1 MWIYIYIYVQARLYT
16 YIHTYIHTLSLSLSF
31 SLSLSLSLA
40 LCVYIYIFT
49 YVMYLLFTVQLCLY
63 IYIYVHRYLVYIFFF
78 NIHGQIHFSEYGDE
92 HMFIQ
97 TVFLDSSCPNSKHV
111 FSSLILSDI
120 PKTYHLFGYLFYLAS
135 SCLHLRSR
143 TWWNFNPR
151 SLDRY
156 WSPPSPRD
164 KAKGIPASACL
175 R

>member
-1 MWIYIYIYVQARLYT
+1 MYKQGS
-16 YIHTYIHTLSLSLSF
+16 IHTYI
-31 SLSLSLSLA
+31 LSLSLA
-40 LCVYIYIFT
+40 LCVYIYL
-49 YVMYLLFTVQLCLY
+49 YLLMYLLFTVQLC
-63 IYIYVHRYLVYIFFF
+63 IYIYVHRYLVYIYIY
-78 NIHGQIHFSEYGDE
+78 IHGQIHFSEYGDE

-97 TVFLDSSCPNSKHV
+97 TVFLDSSCPNSNMFEV
-111 FSSLILSDI
+111 QISSLILSDI

-135 SCLHLRSR
+135 SCLHLPSR

-151 SLDRY
+151 SLDRH

>member
-1 MWIYIYIYVQARLYT
+1 MSVICIYIYMYKQGS
-16 YIHTYIHTLSLSLSF
+16 IHTYI
-31 SLSLSLSLA
+31 LSLSLA
-40 LCVYIYIFT
+40 LCVYIYI
-49 YVMYLLFTVQLCLY
+49 YIYLCIYYLLYSYVY
-63 IYIYVHRYLVYIFFF
+63 IYIYTRS
-78 NIHGQIHFSEYGDE
+78 NTFSEYGDE

-97 TVFLDSSCPNSKHV
+97 TVFLDSSCPNSNMFEV
-111 FSSLILSDI
+111 QISSLILSDI

-135 SCLHLRSR
+135 SCLHLPSR

-151 SLDRY
+151 SLDRH

>member
-1 MWIYIYIYVQARLYT
+1 MWIYIYICTSKAL
-16 YIHTYIHTLSLSLSF
+16 YIHTYIHTLSLSF
-31 SLSLSLSLA
+31 SLSLLPF
-40 LCVYIYIFT
+40 VYIYI
-49 YVMYLLFTVQLCLY
+49 YLLMLCIYYLLY
-63 IYIYVHRYLVYIFFF
+63 SYVYICTQIFSIYIFL

-97 TVFLDSSCPNSKHV
+97 TVFFGFQLSKLEHV